1 MLLRRVTEHV
11 KDQNWFAVGIDFFI
25 VVIGVFIGLQVAN
38 WNDASNASA
47 REAIILQQL
56 KSEFEETVVE
66 MKAAKA
72 DNENSMTATR
82 DVLRV
87 IRDGVKPEDDAAFL
101 TTIRGAGGLNQG
113 PPEPTTLVELLSSGS
128 LSDLSSPGVRNALIR
143 YHATTVDF
151 EKTADIVLQRVSAPE
166 GGFQATVYINPDYP
180 DGEFFAKYDWE
191 SLLTAR
197 EQFQVF
203 FYGKLSL
210 SNSFD
215 ELVEHGEAV
224 LSEIEKVQ

>member
-1 MLLRRVTEHV
+1 M
-11 KDQNWFAVGIDFFI
+11 
-25 VVIGVFIGLQVAN
+25 
-38 WNDASNASA
+38 
-47 REAIILQQL
+47 
-56 KSEFEETVVE
+56 
-66 MKAAKA
+66 
-72 DNENSMTATR
+72 
-82 DVLRV
+82 
-87 IRDGVKPEDDAAFL
+87 
-101 TTIRGAGGLNQG
+101 
-113 PPEPTTLVELLSSGS
+113 
-128 LSDLSSPGVRNALIR
+128 IR

-166 GGFQATVYINPDYP
+166 GGLQATVYINPDYP

-191 SLLTAR
+191 SLPTAR